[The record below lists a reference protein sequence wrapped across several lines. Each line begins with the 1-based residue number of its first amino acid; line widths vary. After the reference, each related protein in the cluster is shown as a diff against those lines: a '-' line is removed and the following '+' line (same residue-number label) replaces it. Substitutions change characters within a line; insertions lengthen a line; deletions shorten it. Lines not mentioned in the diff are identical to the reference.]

1 MIKTVQRGKGPPEQ
15 ENPKNL
21 SQDPVKL
28 RRRRLAAGL
37 SLTDAARRAGCS
49 KAHVSMLEKGEHGAS
64 PQLLARFASLYGCE
78 VADLMPDE

>member
-1 MIKTVQRGKGPPEQ
+1 MIKTVQHDKRPPGPENQKG
-15 ENPKNL
+15 L
-21 SQDPVKL
+21 TQDPVRL

-49 KAHVSMLEKGEHGAS
+49 KAHVSMLEKGAHGAS

-78 VADLMPDE
+78 IADLMPGE